1 MIVNIYFKLVTSAL
15 RPRGASHFI
24 RQIEITLISKKRASC
39 LRANNRR
46 PSLFC
51 YPQSNWSIRS
61 NFAELLSELDWPP
74 DIETWRS
81 RSAATAILESIIAD
95 GGSIY
100 RFKSY
105 LYQYKKNE
113 VPSITCK
120 GWSQGRPYY
129 WWTASR
135 ASALPCW
142 TIDSVG
148 KVSDQMPP
156 ARHDD
161 RMVNW

>member
-15 RPRGASHFI
+15 RPRGASHFV
-24 RQIEITLISKKRASC
+24 RQKEITLISKKRASC

-105 LYQYKKNE
+105 LYQRKKWSTKHYLQRLKPGKAILLMN
-113 VPSITCK
+113 SIPNFSFALLDHRHSWEGQRPDATSAPR
-120 GWSQGRPYY
+120 WSNG
-129 WWTASR
+129 
-135 ASALPCW
+135 
-142 TIDSVG
+142 
-148 KVSDQMPP
+148 
-156 ARHDD
+156 
-161 RMVNW
+161 